1 MYRNRSPVRPI
12 TWHNSGL
19 ESDAHGLD
27 RHLFGKSASLEAGTI
42 IDKSS
47 SGGDD
52 SRWLD
57 PAQFR
62 ARGSIEKLKT
72 AINIP
77 HSRASADE
85 TGLTMDR
92 AARDFMKGMSHELHT
107 PLHVIIG
114 LCQLLERDR
123 NTDLSP
129 MQRDAVERMERNARA
144 LLQTVNHLLVCMR
157 NGEFQ

>member
-1 MYRNRSPVRPI
+1 MGNLG
-12 TWHNSGL
+12 NS
-19 ESDAHGLD
+19 EP
-27 RHLFGKSASLEAGTI
+27 GTI

-72 AINIP
+72 AINTP
-77 HSRASADE
+77 HLRSAADDA
-85 TGLTMDR
+85 GLTIDR
-92 AARDFMKGMSHELHT
+92 ATGDFMKGMSHELHT

-123 NTDLSP
+123 NTKLSAT
-129 MQRDAVERMERNARA
+129 QLDAVERMERNARA